1 MTNEQV
7 KKAAFYSRVST
18 ADQVEG
24 TSLDTQK
31 AWCLAQINKMGLEF
45 FGEYSDKGLSGADES
60 RPGWQLL
67 LADARSGKFEAV
79 FVYDLDRFTRDM
91 LHGLQA
97 TRELRALG
105 VSLHD
110 AKDPD
115 SDAASDSSQLM
126 TGFRLLIA
134 EEERRK
140 IKERTVRGQRAKLE
154 AGLWPGGKPSYGWKL
169 EGIRTRNPFP
179 VADESERETLGLL
192 YNWLVR
198 EHKTTGEMC
207 DLLNAAGIK
216 SRTGL
221 RWSHAV
227 LRRIL
232 SNPALWR
239 GWFVWGSPNQG
250 SMDSRSHKTKIDRD
264 GKPIYGNP
272 KQIALPDPPFTESE
286 FDAMQKSL
294 ATHPRAQSL
303 QRPSVTRPLS
313 GKVFGSCG
321 KHYTGTSIAGK
332 DYDVY
337 RCTGNRHRGS
347 EFQSSRC
354 GCPQVHAQKLEKRVW
369 HEVVQLISNPQK
381 LQELAKDWLSL
392 SDAEGENSNSE
403 LQRLEQQETRLLKAI
418 SLVQDDYYLAEAIE
432 QVQLRERLDRYRE
445 DLLRLSKRK
454 EVLHAYAADV
464 DLQNRQLESLAEL
477 AVRAQ
482 GRLANLGLDERREIF
497 ELLRIRVVISNIVE
511 SEPVGLTI
519 FGQIDNRIASS
530 TRIGGSADSR
540 FIYPEVAFSLGLDGC

>member
-1 MTNEQV
+1 VTTEKI

-31 AWCLAQINKMGLEF
+31 AWCLAQISKMEMEF
-45 FGEYSDKGLSGADES
+45 FGEYSDKGLSGADET
-60 RPGWQLL
+60 RPGWQSL

-97 TRELRALG
+97 TRELRDLG

-110 AKDPD
+110 AKDPS

-154 AGLWPGGKPSYGWKL
+154 AGLWPGGKPSYGWEL

-179 VADESERETLGLL
+179 VAAESERETLRLL

-198 EHKTTGEMC
+198 ERKTIGEMC
-207 DLLNAAGIK
+207 ELLNAAGIK

-239 GWFVWGSPNQG
+239 GWFVWG
-250 SMDSRSHKTKIDRD
+250 
-264 GKPIYGNP
+264 
-272 KQIALPDPPFTESE
+272 
-286 FDAMQKSL
+286 
-294 ATHPRAQSL
+294 
-303 QRPSVTRPLS
+303 
-313 GKVFGSCG
+313 
-321 KHYTGTSIAGK
+321 
-332 DYDVY
+332 
-337 RCTGNRHRGS
+337 
-347 EFQSSRC
+347 
-354 GCPQVHAQKLEKRVW
+354 
-369 HEVVQLISNPQK
+369 
-381 LQELAKDWLSL
+381 
-392 SDAEGENSNSE
+392 
-403 LQRLEQQETRLLKAI
+403 
-418 SLVQDDYYLAEAIE
+418 
-432 QVQLRERLDRYRE
+432 
-445 DLLRLSKRK
+445 
-454 EVLHAYAADV
+454 
-464 DLQNRQLESLAEL
+464 
-477 AVRAQ
+477 
-482 GRLANLGLDERREIF
+482 
-497 ELLRIRVVISNIVE
+497 
-511 SEPVGLTI
+511 
-519 FGQIDNRIASS
+519 
-530 TRIGGSADSR
+530 
-540 FIYPEVAFSLGLDGC
+540 